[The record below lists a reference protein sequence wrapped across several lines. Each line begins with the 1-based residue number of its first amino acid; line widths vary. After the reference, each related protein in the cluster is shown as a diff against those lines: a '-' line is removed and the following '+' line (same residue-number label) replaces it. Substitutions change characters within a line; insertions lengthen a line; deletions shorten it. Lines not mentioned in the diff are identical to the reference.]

1 MEKRLKAIASKLWP
15 DIETLSGPDYVSGMF
30 NVTGFL
36 YTAPFALAQPVNHL

>member
-1 MEKRLKAIASKLWP
+1 MKSYCKQTLA